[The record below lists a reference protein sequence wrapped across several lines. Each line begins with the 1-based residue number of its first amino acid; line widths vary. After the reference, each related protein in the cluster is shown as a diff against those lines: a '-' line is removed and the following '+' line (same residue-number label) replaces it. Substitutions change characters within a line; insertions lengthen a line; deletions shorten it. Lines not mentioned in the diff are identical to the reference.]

1 MRTSFHCRY
10 ELTRTKVHV
19 IPCRSCC
26 NRTTAESNVN
36 ATEGYLFSS
45 LLSCWLVVS
54 MWLLKT
60 SKAPVLN
67 EKDILATV
75 FSSGWSVCHL
85 SVCRVGTFKQA
96 RNCEGQGINLYH
108 SEYKVTLSVSL
119 WLSLQNNSETIVIC
133 VPYFVLRK
141 PWGKHG
147 ETSGCLYRALMLWCT
162 VRCNLLV
169 SAHVLLFIFLFIFV
183 YIYIFYLFI

>member
-1 MRTSFHCRY
+1 M
-10 ELTRTKVHV
+10 K
-19 IPCRSCC
+19 
-26 NRTTAESNVN
+26 AESNVN
-36 ATEGYLFSS
+36 ATEGYLFSF
-45 LLSCWLVVS
+45 LLSFWLVVS
-54 MWLLKT
+54 MCPLKA
-60 SKAPVLN
+60 SKALVLN

-96 RNCEGQGINLYH
+96 RNCEGQRINLYH

-133 VPYFVLRK
+133 VPYFELHK

-147 ETSGCLYRALMLWCT
+147 KTSGSSFSFSLTNVLRLWGIS
-162 VRCNLLV
+162 RCNLLV
-169 SAHVLLFIFLFIFV
+169 SPHSVA
-183 YIYIFYLFI
+183 FYLFLLLFYFLFFFILLLCYWL